1 MSVTAQ
7 VALDHKAPVD
17 QDGKVALYLA
27 PVFVDESMAA
37 EVEQRATVTVTLD
50 LGGDL
55 AAKDNSPARKVAPK
69 PKED

>member
-27 PVFVDESMAA
+27 PVLVDESVAA
-37 EVEQRATVTVTLD
+37 EVEQRDTVTVTLE
-50 LGGDL
+50 LGKSAPAGPV
-55 AAKDNSPARKVAPK
+55 AKRK
-69 PKED
+69 EN